1 MVYRQRKYEEFLMQ
15 LYNSDE
21 IQIQVHF
28 FDYLHETL
36 DDDLYFSAWLLK
48 LFVARVALSYIDNTL

>member
-1 MVYRQRKYEEFLMQ
+1 MQ

-28 FDYLHETL
+28 FDYLHGTL

-48 LFVARVALSYIDNTL
+48 LFVVRVALSYIDNTL